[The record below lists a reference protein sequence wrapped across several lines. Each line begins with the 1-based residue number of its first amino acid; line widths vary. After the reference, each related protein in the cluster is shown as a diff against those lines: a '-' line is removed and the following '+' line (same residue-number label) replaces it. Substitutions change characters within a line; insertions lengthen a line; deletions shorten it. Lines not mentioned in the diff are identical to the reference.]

1 MATTT
6 QVRITGRINW
16 KRAKRNRETKHGL
29 RLGLLNVGTL
39 REKEEEI
46 TLLMEQRNLKI
57 LGISETREKIT
68 GKRTIHNDYV
78 YLNSGDPSGKHGVA
92 FIVTRNISTRDNN
105 IDLFKPIDNR
115 IACMKL
121 RLNNT
126 KVIVVT
132 VYAPQ
137 QGRPEEEK
145 NSFTR
150 NYNNRL
156 IVSELMMR

>member
-1 MATTT
+1 
-6 QVRITGRINW
+6 
-16 KRAKRNRETKHGL
+16 
-29 RLGLLNVGTL
+29 
-39 REKEEEI
+39 
-46 TLLMEQRNLKI
+46 MEQRNLKI

-78 YLNSGDPSGKHGVA
+78 CLSSGDPSGKHGVA
-92 FIVTRNISTRDNN
+92 FIVTSNISNN
-105 IDLFKPIDNR
+105 INLFKPVDNR

-150 NYNNRL
+150 NYNTRL
-156 IVSELMMR
+156 IVSELMRR

>member
-6 QVRITGRINW
+6 QVRNITGRINW

-29 RLGLLNVGTL
+29 RLGILNVGTL
-39 REKEEEI
+39 REKEDEI
-46 TLLMEQRNLKI
+46 TLLMEQINLKI

-78 YLNSGDPSGKHGVA
+78 CLSSGDPSGKHGVA
-92 FIVTRNISTRDNN
+92 FIVTRNISNN
-105 IDLFKPIDNR
+105 INLFKSIDNR

-126 KVIVVT
+126 KVIVV
-132 VYAPQ
+132 
-137 QGRPEEEK
+137 EEK
-145 NSFTR
+145 EQF
-150 NYNNRL
+150 YQKL
-156 IVSELMMR
+156 Q